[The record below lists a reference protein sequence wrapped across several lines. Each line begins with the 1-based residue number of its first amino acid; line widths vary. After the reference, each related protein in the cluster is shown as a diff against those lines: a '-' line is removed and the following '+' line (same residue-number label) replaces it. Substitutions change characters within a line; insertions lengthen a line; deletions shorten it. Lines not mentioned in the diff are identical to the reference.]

1 MIVLIVYSLVLL
13 IYSVFS
19 YSLTDPNLVL
29 TPREPYWSFQQWMWQ
44 TFFENRE
51 LMTYVYV
58 GIVAVAFALYW
69 AVTRYFNRKNVR
81 LTLITYLLILSPLL
95 LAYNALSHDVFNYIF
110 NAKMVR
116 VYQAD
121 PHNKVALDFPQD
133 DWLRFMHNTHTPA
146 PYGYGWT
153 AMSLVPSAIGM
164 DKFVIT
170 WELFRLFSVVSLV
183 LLFGTYALYQ
193 WITGKQVAVRQLALV
208 LFNPLLLIEIIGNQH
223 NDLWMMVPAM
233 VSLIMLLNKKMR
245 WWLIVISAALLLIS
259 ISTKLATAL
268 LIPIWVGL
276 LVSRVITF
284 RYWREMWET
293 YWPLAASL
301 LMFLPLVTLRSQQFH
316 PWYLVWVLVWL
327 PLFARS
333 DIHTRFSR
341 LLATLQSVWVPAVV
355 VLSVSSMTRYIPW
368 LWAGGFEGNVLLQQK
383 LVTWVPFVAVLVV
396 LGIRSLVA
404 KRPG

>member
-1 MIVLIVYSLVLL
+1 
-13 IYSVFS
+13 
-19 YSLTDPNLVL
+19 
-29 TPREPYWSFQQWMWQ
+29 SFQQWMWQ

-69 AVTRYFNRKNVR
+69 AVTRDFNRKNVR
-81 LTLITYLLILSPLL
+81 LTLITSLLILSPLL

-193 WITGKQVAVRQLALV
+193 WITGK
-208 LFNPLLLIEIIGNQH
+208 
-223 NDLWMMVPAM
+223 
-233 VSLIMLLNKKMR
+233 
-245 WWLIVISAALLLIS
+245 
-259 ISTKLATAL
+259 
-268 LIPIWVGL
+268 
-276 LVSRVITF
+276 
-284 RYWREMWET
+284 
-293 YWPLAASL
+293 
-301 LMFLPLVTLRSQQFH
+301 
-316 PWYLVWVLVWL
+316 
-327 PLFARS
+327 
-333 DIHTRFSR
+333 
-341 LLATLQSVWVPAVV
+341 
-355 VLSVSSMTRYIPW
+355 
-368 LWAGGFEGNVLLQQK
+368 
-383 LVTWVPFVAVLVV
+383 
-396 LGIRSLVA
+396 
-404 KRPG
+404 